1 MKQYRLTG
9 NFLFLLLLVVLTAA
23 FVTAWSLT
31 DGGVLHELSIA
42 FATSLIALALCLL
55 SDTLL
60 KYKES
65 QNDEYIN
72 NLKSFGIENLR
83 FHKDEL
89 LELLIPKCRNEIWIT
104 GYRLIMT
111 GKSPFAERSAR
122 PAPRRRALEF
132 GCWRCR
138 PGAGPTSW
146 YTAQRMCRTIISRFF
161 RSLQLRRKLRDE
173 PGNPVHGK
181 ADIQRYL

>member
-1 MKQYRLTG
+1 M
-9 NFLFLLLLVVLTAA
+9 LTAA

-42 FATSLIALALCLL
+42 FATSLIASALCLL

-111 GKSPFAERSAR
+111 GKKSF
-122 PAPRRRALEF
+122 RRALCQACAETK
-132 GCWRCR
+132 GLRVR
-138 PGAGPTSW
+138 VLAVPPGAGPTSW

-161 RSLQLRRKLRDE
+161 PISAAAPKITGRTWKSGSRKS
-173 PGNPVHGK
+173 
-181 ADIQRYL
+181 RYSTIPIK

>member
-1 MKQYRLTG
+1 M
-9 NFLFLLLLVVLTAA
+9 
-23 FVTAWSLT
+23 
-31 DGGVLHELSIA
+31 
-42 FATSLIALALCLL
+42 
-55 SDTLL
+55 
-60 KYKES
+60 
-65 QNDEYIN
+65 
-72 NLKSFGIENLR
+72 SF
-83 FHKDEL
+83 

-161 RSLQLRRKLRDE
+161 RSLQLRENYGTNLEIRFTEKPIFNDTYKIDDRFITGPYLHCLDKNNGRITAKDFSPLDINDPQKELYGLIYRDYMTVWE
-173 PGNPVHGK
+173 KAAPGLTTPGFFRGSRP
-181 ADIQRYL
+181 AGLPI